1 MLRRMPAQGA
11 RLRLAVRLL
20 AVAIVVVAIIGV
32 EGMNVA
38 LVLAPALALGLPLL
52 FKRYVGERVI
62 RRLARPVLAAPVV
75 RSRALPR
82 APRSLGARVAALA
95 VPGSGRAPPAI
106 ALL

>member
-1 MLRRMPAQGA
+1 MLRLMPVQGA

-62 RRLARPVLAAPVV
+62 HRLARPVVPARVV

-95 VPGSGRAPPAI
+95 VPGSGRAPPAL

>member
-1 MLRRMPAQGA
+1 MLRLMPLQGA

-20 AVAIVVVAIIGV
+20 AVAIVVAAIIGV

-62 RRLARPVLAAPVV
+62 RRLARRAVAARAARSVVLPC
-75 RSRALPR
+75 
-82 APRSLGARVAALA
+82 APRSLGARAATMA
-95 VPGSGRAPPAI
+95 VPGSGRAPPAA
-106 ALL
+106 ALV